1 MAVNVAGTVAVA
13 AFYLAMLATGIW
25 ASWKEKK
32 RGGNTTESVV
42 LAGRNIGL
50 LLGILTMTGTCLFSS
65 PFLCQRPFRSFRS
78 IDGGRVT
85 LLALDPRQQQSNL
98 TLHFV

>member
-50 LLGILTMTGTCLFSS
+50 LLGILTMTGTYLFSFRHFGATGFS
-65 PFLCQRPFRSFRS
+65 LRSLNRWRSRAYFGIRPK
-78 IDGGRVT
+78 T
-85 LLALDPRQQQSNL
+85 QQQYNQ
-98 TLHFV
+98 T